1 MAGLTRRRARRQ
13 RAFRWTVLTLLG
25 CFFLLPLLAMVEFT
39 TRGRGGA
46 FSLDTWRLL
55 ADWRQL
61 GETYPDLSAGIQY
74 SLELAVLTALLMLVL
89 LVPTVIWVQLR
100 LPRLRR
106 VVEFVCLL
114 PLTIPAIVLVVGL
127 APVYAWVTYFLG
139 GSTLTLTFAY
149 TILVLPYAY
158 RAIDAGL
165 AAIDVRTLAE
175 AARSLGAG
183 WGTVM
188 WRVVL
193 PNIRSAVLSAAF
205 LTVALVLGEFTIASL
220 LNRGNLQVA
229 INLVGK
235 SSASMSVAVSLAA
248 LMLAFLL
255 LLLLSF
261 IGRDRHRS
269 GTRET
274 R

>member
-1 MAGLTRRRARRQ
+1 
-13 RAFRWTVLTLLG
+13 
-25 CFFLLPLLAMVEFT
+25 
-39 TRGRGGA
+39 
-46 FSLDTWRLL
+46 
-55 ADWRQL
+55 
-61 GETYPDLSAGIQY
+61 
-74 SLELAVLTALLMLVL
+74 
-89 LVPTVIWVQLR
+89 
-100 LPRLRR
+100 
-106 VVEFVCLL
+106 
-114 PLTIPAIVLVVGL
+114 
-127 APVYAWVTYFLG
+127 
-139 GSTLTLTFAY
+139 
-149 TILVLPYAY
+149 
-158 RAIDAGL
+158 
-165 AAIDVRTLAE
+165 
-175 AARSLGAG
+175 
-183 WGTVM
+183 M

-261 IGRDRHRS
+261 IGRDRHPS